1 MTMQCPLC
9 LTHQVIS
16 LNHGKKISGVIGSVA
31 NAASEVSGV
40 TTGAAAGNIAGD
52 QRDGVG
58 DQRVLGNYRCQ
69 VCGFNY
75 SLRVA

>member
-1 MTMQCPLC
+1 MQCPLC
-9 LTHQVIS
+9 RSYQVIS
-16 LNHGKKISGVIGSVA
+16 LNHGKKISGIIGAVTD
-31 NAASEVSGV
+31 AAVGV
-40 TTGAAAGNIAGD
+40 TEATAGAATDGIAGN
-52 QRDGVG
+52 QRDGVD